1 MYRVPDLKLVVMASK
16 DHERVFKWVSR
27 DFNIFQTLIRS
38 SSLKEFW
45 EPCLGFIEVCLS
57 QTYYKKNIGD
67 TVITISRGTFSFQE
81 LMEMGG
87 IDDRQ
92 QVENV
97 QKELQSDDPINIQYT
112 SVSNNLTK
120 M

>member
-1 MYRVPDLKLVVMASK
+1 M
-16 DHERVFKWVSR
+16 W
-27 DFNIFQTLIRS
+27 
-38 SSLKEFW
+38 
-45 EPCLGFIEVCLS
+45 LS
-57 QTYYKKNIGD
+57 HSYYKKNIGD
-67 TVITISRGTFSFQE
+67 TVIIFSGTFSFQE

-87 IDDRQ
+87 IEDRQ
-92 QVENV
+92 QVENL

>member
-1 MYRVPDLKLVVMASK
+1 M
-16 DHERVFKWVSR
+16 
-27 DFNIFQTLIRS
+27 
-38 SSLKEFW
+38 
-45 EPCLGFIEVCLS
+45 EVCRS

-87 IDDRQ
+87 IEDRQ
-92 QVENV
+92 QVENL

-112 SVSNNLTK
+112 SVSKNPTK
-120 M
+120 MQSMRV